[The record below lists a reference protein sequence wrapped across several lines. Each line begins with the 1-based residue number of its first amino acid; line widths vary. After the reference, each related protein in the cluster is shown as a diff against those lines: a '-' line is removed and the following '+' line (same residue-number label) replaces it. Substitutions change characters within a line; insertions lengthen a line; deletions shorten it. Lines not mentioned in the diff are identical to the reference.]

1 MNFIKR
7 YFEWLV
13 CVVVCVAY
21 AFHTAPGV
29 TLEDSGEL
37 ITAVYSTGIPHQ
49 PGYPLFAILAKLF
62 TWIPV
67 GSIAFRVN
75 LFSAVTSGIGLG
87 FIAAGLRRLGERWWP
102 ELKNSWPWMSV
113 PAGCLIW
120 TAAAPAYFSQAVITE
135 VYGLNNLLTGVLIY
149 IAILW
154 LEAVSEQ
161 DRKQK
166 FFFMFCLMAGLAL
179 TNHHTAGAF
188 IPFAGVL
195 MVLIDRKFLSGKI
208 ISRGFLFLVAGLLP
222 YVYLPLASMTD
233 PVMDW
238 GNPETW
244 TNFWRVVTRHQY
256 GLDVTTT
263 RSTGMLATQLASP
276 YGCLVEQFT
285 WAGVLLGVWGA
296 IEIWK
301 KDRRWMIALIALHVM
316 TGPLVGYLS
325 NVDLT
330 VADSFVRDEQR
341 ALVAVLYLPF
351 YMLWMMGMGIG
362 AASILQRWTQ
372 PTARLTVAVAFLMVG
387 VWRFHST
394 SGLESM
400 RTYRFADRFA
410 DNLERLVE
418 PNAII
423 LANWDP
429 FAFPMMYY
437 QQVEGRFS
445 GNVLIDVELMRRSWY
460 LDMMRRW
467 YPDVMERCRVSVDR
481 FLTAVRPFEEGRPF
495 NPHFIQGHY
504 LAMLHDVIAQ
514 NPDRPV
520 YATFYAPIRPFERG
534 FAERYRWEPCYAAY
548 RLYTMPDSSFSVDP
562 SRFDFSEFVSDTGG
576 DRMADMLR
584 NYYAIQFAERA
595 MRVTDREAARRH
607 FDEALRLVQS
617 PRLAEEIR
625 RRRAAQP

>member
-1 MNFIKR
+1 
-7 YFEWLV
+7 
-13 CVVVCVAY
+13 
-21 AFHTAPGV
+21 V

-49 PGYPLFAILAKLF
+49 PGYPLYVILAKLF

-67 GSIAFRVN
+67 GSIAYRVN
-75 LFSAVTSGIGLG
+75 LFSAVTSGIALV
-87 FIAAGLRRLGERWWP
+87 FITAGLRRLVERWYP
-102 ELKNSWPWMSV
+102 ELKNSWPWMGML
-113 PAGCLIW
+113 AGCLVW
-120 TAAAPAYFSQAVITE
+120 TASAPAYFSQAVITE
-135 VYGLNNLLTGVLIY
+135 VYGLNNLLTGILIY
-149 IAILW
+149 IGILW
-154 LEAVSEQ
+154 IEAASER
-161 DRKQK
+161 DRAKQQK
-166 FFFMFCLMAGLAL
+166 FFYLYCMMAGLAL
-179 TNHHTAGAF
+179 TNHHTSGAF
-188 IPFAGVL
+188 IPFGMLVIL
-195 MVLIDRKFLSGKI
+195 MVDRKFLS
-208 ISRGFLFLVAGLLP
+208 RGMIGQGLLYFAAGLLP
-222 YVYLPLASMTD
+222 YLYLPIASMAD

-263 RSTGMLATQLASP
+263 RSAGMLASQLASP

-285 WAGVLLGVWGA
+285 WAGVLLGAWGA
-296 IEIWK
+296 IEMWK
-301 KDRRWMIALIALHVM
+301 KDRRWTIALIALHLM

-330 VADSFVRDEQR
+330 IADPFVLEEQR
-341 ALVAVLYLPF
+341 ALVSVLYLPF
-351 YMLWMMGMGIG
+351 YMLWMIGMGIG
-362 AASILQRWTQ
+362 AASLLLRWTS
-372 PTARLTVAVAFLMVG
+372 PTARLAIAITCMAIGIWTWQHTAG
-387 VWRFHST
+387 R
-394 SGLESM
+394 ESM
-400 RTYRFADRFA
+400 RHYRFADRFA
-410 DNLERLVE
+410 ANLEKLVE
-418 PNAII
+418 PDAII

-437 QQVEGRFS
+437 QQVERRFS
-445 GNVLIDVELMRRSWY
+445 GNVLLDVELMRRSWY
-460 LDMMRRW
+460 LDMLRRW
-467 YPDVMERCRVSVDR
+467 YPDVMERSRASIDR

-495 NPHFIQGHY
+495 NPHFIQAHY

-520 YATFYAPIRPFERG
+520 YATFYAPIRPFEKG

-548 RLYTMPDSSFSVDP
+548 RLHTMPDSASAIDP
-562 SRFDFSEFVSDTGG
+562 SRFDFSEFTSDTGG

-595 MRVTDREAARRH
+595 LRTADREAARRH

-625 RRRAAQP
+625 RRREAQP